1 MVSRTPEGLRRV
13 GGAAADHDCSATK
26 TMTEQQQPS
35 SSSPG
40 KGGKAALA
48 IRKRL
53 KMPHFF
59 RSSAAAAAANDRVD
73 LTARE
78 DREGPLT
85 CSSSEE
91 TSSANELQNQTRV
104 LTILETPSPPVSAT
118 AMEHDKSDE
127 EEEQWD
133 GFADTPPEP
142 FGPFCA
148 SAALLRLNY
157 FERMCGVVDTK
168 QIPQEAQVVQ
178 RLDGMLP
185 DDPSPQE
192 SIECVFAAQL
202 ALMDLD
208 DEMDLITM
216 KDLQTPSSLQQCLL
230 KNRLN
235 SNSGAQFLQNLRPTV
250 VRRKENKPDNAE
262 TLVDVDSKS
271 DTQSLIPVSSA
282 TTDTCPCHCRTCP
295 VVTPE
300 GWPQRPLLLRP
311 TPYGGTVV
319 KGIRFAG
326 QTSYLWSAQDA
337 TTTTSWP
344 NALQQ
349 HWRDSASTSPT
360 ARESPTS
367 GMDVSSMCPHCMILP
382 INNGKELPG
391 ESLVVDFES
400 DAFDGSMLVRLKDS
414 HGTTCAGRENP
425 KGYFDGLHRRYQ
437 VVVQGR
443 FKYEIPWTECF
454 SGFQ

>member
-1 MVSRTPEGLRRV
+1 
-13 GGAAADHDCSATK
+13 
-26 TMTEQQQPS
+26 MTEQQPS

-59 RSSAAAAAANDRVD
+59 RSSAAAAATNDRID
-73 LTARE
+73 LAARE

-85 CSSSEE
+85 SSSSEE
-91 TSSANELQNQTRV
+91 ASSTNELQNQTRV
-104 LTILETPSPPVSAT
+104 VTILETPSPPVSARL
-118 AMEHDKSDE
+118 MENDHVKEVE
-127 EEEQWD
+127 EWD
-133 GFADTPPEP
+133 GFADSPPEP

-148 SAALLRLNY
+148 SAALLRHNY
-157 FERMCGVVDTK
+157 FFERMCGVDTR
-168 QIPQEAQVVQ
+168 QIQQEQVVQ
-178 RLDGMLP
+178 HLDSMLP
-185 DDPSPQE
+185 EDPSPQE

-208 DEMDLITM
+208 DEMDNITM

-235 SNSGAQFLQNLRPTV
+235 SNSGAQFLQNLRPIL
-250 VRRKENKPDNAE
+250 VRPEENKPDNSEAG
-262 TLVDVDSKS
+262 LVDADSQN
-271 DTQSLIPVSSA
+271 DTESSIPVGSA
-282 TTDTCPCHCRTCP
+282 ATDTCPCHCRTCP
-295 VVTPE
+295 VLTPE
-300 GWPQRPLLLRP
+300 HWPQRPLLLRP

-326 QTSYLWSAQDA
+326 QTSYLWSAQG
-337 TTTTSWP
+337 TTFTPTSWP
-344 NALQQ
+344 DALQQ
-349 HWRDSASTSPT
+349 HWRDSTSPT

-367 GMDVSSMCPHCMILP
+367 GMDVSSMCPLCMILP
-382 INNGKELPG
+382 INNGNELPG

-400 DAFDGSMLVRLKDS
+400 DAFDGSILVRLKDC
-414 HGTTCAGRENP
+414 HGTTCAGRENA

-437 VVVQGR
+437 VVVRGR